1 MAMMTCLEDSITFR
15 YSVVIE
21 KKDLFLKIE
30 EDRKLIME
38 NFTLHDMSD
47 WRLSRIEVDTTMH
60 EYVVT
65 FSRYTVLG

>member
-38 NFTLHDMSD
+38 NFTSMIC
-47 WRLSRIEVDTTMH
+47 RIGDFRE
-60 EYVVT
+60 
-65 FSRYTVLG
+65 LK